1 MMMLSQNKYYYDFNQ
16 MEPLVSIKQ
25 IIFAEFFEK
34 RNKFFI
40 IEWIEFVSYFR
51 KLCESMEFYMVKC
64 MIKDYYSEG
73 LPSSRYL
80 LRKIMENL
88 NLYIYDVIHYE
99 YFLTF
104 EDSINRFN
112 KLKILILDSQSFF
125 TDDKKREF
133 IEYLISSLDIFQKV
147 ITVFDDN
154 FIYKQNLYIQDVFYN
169 IKPIYENEWVP
180 FAGGILNNKNI
191 KSFFVTKSC
200 ITIYHYLKFM
210 ENHGYL
216 EKTYWSKDGYTW
228 LNNSKASKP
237 TNWIFSDN
245 LWYVNN
251 IPIEEMYNNPVEKIS
266 YYEAEACCKFYGGR
280 LPTEEEWIWMS
291 TNRNKTVH
299 PNGIDIPY
307 FFESAINLSNI
318 EAANNTN
325 YESLMGLFH
334 LYGNVWEYTSTIEI
348 ENQDINVCLKGGD
361 YKVPNFLLNSQLKML
376 LDRECKKYSTGF
388 RIVKL

>member
-1 MMMLSQNKYYYDFNQ
+1 
-16 MEPLVSIKQ
+16 
-25 IIFAEFFEK
+25 
-34 RNKFFI
+34 
-40 IEWIEFVSYFR
+40 
-51 KLCESMEFYMVKC
+51 
-64 MIKDYYSEG
+64 
-73 LPSSRYL
+73 
-80 LRKIMENL
+80 
-88 NLYIYDVIHYE
+88 
-99 YFLTF
+99 
-104 EDSINRFN
+104 
-112 KLKILILDSQSFF
+112 
-125 TDDKKREF
+125 
-133 IEYLISSLDIFQKV
+133 
-147 ITVFDDN
+147 
-154 FIYKQNLYIQDVFYN
+154 
-169 IKPIYENEWVP
+169 
-180 FAGGILNNKNI
+180 
-191 KSFFVTKSC
+191 
-200 ITIYHYLKFM
+200 M

-245 LWYVNN
+245 RWYVNN

-334 LYGNVWEYTSTIEI
+334 LYGNVWEYTSKIRLKKINDIE
-348 ENQDINVCLKGGD
+348 VCLKGGD
-361 YKVPNFLLNSQLKML
+361 SNVPEFLMNNSLKL
-376 LDRECKKYSTGF
+376 FLSKDTTGLQTGF
-388 RIVKL
+388 RIIKI